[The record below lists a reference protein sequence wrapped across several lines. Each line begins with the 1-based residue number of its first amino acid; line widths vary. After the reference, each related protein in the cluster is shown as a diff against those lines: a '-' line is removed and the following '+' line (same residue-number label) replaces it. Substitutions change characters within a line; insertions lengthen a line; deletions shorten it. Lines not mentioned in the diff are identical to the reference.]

1 MAESDYVPSVSG
13 TRLKVTG
20 IDSFRR
26 FSGEITVTEE
36 DVQRARQRN
45 AELVAFRSAR
55 EPRVIDIQPVEA
67 AAQSRPWGSLPVAKQ
82 AVDPLKPGR
91 DVSFQACHDK
101 HNLYLRYDVRGAGP
115 FKNTGD
121 QWDRLF
127 KAGACVDLMLGLRS
141 AADPL
146 RRAPEEGDK
155 RVLVA
160 PLDGKPTVVLYDAV
174 VPGTKP
180 ADRWAAVSPTG
191 RTEFDVARRIEK
203 ATVTVGKS
211 QGGYMVEVTLP
222 LKEIGLDPKPGSRV
236 KFDWG
241 VLETDDEGA
250 AVLARSYWSN
260 TSTSTLADA
269 PTEARLEPH
278 LWGHAIFPGQDSLG
292 PRAPDAANL
301 LDPNAGAADDFELE
315 EE

>member
-1 MAESDYVPSVSG
+1 M
-13 TRLKVTG
+13 
-20 IDSFRR
+20 
-26 FSGEITVTEE
+26 
-36 DVQRARQRN
+36 
-45 AELVAFRSAR
+45 
-55 EPRVIDIQPVEA
+55 
-67 AAQSRPWGSLPVAKQ
+67 
-82 AVDPLKPGR
+82 
-91 DVSFQACHDK
+91 
-101 HNLYLRYDVRGAGP
+101 
-115 FKNTGD
+115 
-121 QWDRLF
+121 
-127 KAGACVDLMLGLRS
+127 
-141 AADPL
+141 
-146 RRAPEEGDK
+146 
-155 RVLVA
+155 
-160 PLDGKPTVVLYDAV
+160 LYDAV
-174 VPGTKP
+174 VAGTQP

-222 LKEIGLDPKPGSRV
+222 LKEIGLDPKPGSRI

-292 PRAPDAANL
+292 PRAPNAANL
-301 LDPNAGAADDFELE
+301 LNPNAGVADDFELE